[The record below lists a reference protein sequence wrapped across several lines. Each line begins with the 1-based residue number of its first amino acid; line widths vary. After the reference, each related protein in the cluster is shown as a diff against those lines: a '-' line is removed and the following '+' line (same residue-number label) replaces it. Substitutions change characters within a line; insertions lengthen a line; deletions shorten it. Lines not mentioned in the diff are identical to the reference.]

1 MLFQQENLGACD
13 FILMNLNSTLFWVME
28 LRQWPGGVDRQGLAH
43 EGPKI
48 EFEAPSEKMEL
59 KIAPGFEA
67 EMEAVVGG
75 LIQLYIKQILDV
87 LLRLME
93 IRK

>member
-1 MLFQQENLGACD
+1 
-13 FILMNLNSTLFWVME
+13 ME
-28 LRQWPGGVDRQGLAH
+28 LGKWPGGVDWQGLAH
-43 EGPKI
+43 EGPTI

-75 LIQLYIKQILDV
+75 LIQIYI
-87 LLRLME
+87 
-93 IRK
+93 